1 MQIPESSAN
10 ITTEKD
16 AWETRA
22 LQALAV
28 RNRTWRT
35 LAILALLWASGW
47 VAFDVWRPRQR
58 EPLPADFVVDLNLAS
73 KAELSLIPGIGPKS
87 ADAILAYRQTH
98 GGFTRVEELTRI
110 PGIKEG
116 KLRSLRP
123 YVTVDSRHAT
133 R

>member
-1 MQIPESSAN
+1 MQIPETPAN
-10 ITTEKD
+10 TASEND
-16 AWETRA
+16 PWETRA
-22 LQALAV
+22 LQALAH

-35 LAILALLWASGW
+35 LAILALLWASVW
-47 VAFDVWRPRQR
+47 VAFDAWGTRQR

-73 KAELSLIPGIGPKS
+73 KSELSLVPGIGPKS
-87 ADAILAYRQTH
+87 ADAILAYREAH

-116 KLRSLRP
+116 KLRTLRS
-123 YVTVDSRHAT
+123 YVTVGPRHAT